1 MEKGNHAQPIKVLI
15 VAGAMNVG
23 GIENQL
29 MHLLRQADKSRFQID
44 YTTTADHPF
53 YQDEIESLNSRC
65 IHIHG
70 TEGRH
75 FFRYCRELYRV
86 MRAGQYDIVHSHEL
100 FHSGM
105 VLLTARLAGVHHRF
119 VHAHNWMEGDDPK
132 AKKGLKRRVY
142 NHVMQRLIQWNATD
156 FIACSTLAGKFLYG
170 EKVTKKPNY
179 HLVYNSVDTSKFIE
193 KYDQQE
199 SGEFC
204 DDGWIN
210 VLQVGRFTPVK
221 NQLFTVEIAKE
232 LKARGK
238 RIRILCAGNM
248 GGDYENAV
256 AAKIKEYGLGEHM
269 LLLGVRKDIDVL
281 MRKSAAFLLP
291 SLYEGMPLVLI
302 EAQAAGLPCVTADT
316 YSREVDFGL
325 GTVNWL
331 QLEDGVSVW
340 TDAVE
345 RAAAQGRA
353 EKTAVVRAIEKG
365 GFDSRVFAQKIC
377 ELYSKAFSNKEEQ

>member
-1 MEKGNHAQPIKVLI
+1 MDKIKVLI

-86 MRAGQYDIVHSHEL
+86 MREGQYDIVHSHEL

-105 VLLTARLAGVHHRF
+105 VLLTARLAGVRHRF

-170 EKVTKKPNY
+170 EKVTRQPNY
-179 HLVYNSVDTSKFIE
+179 HLVFNSVDTSKFIE
-193 KYDQQE
+193 NYDRCE

-204 DDGWIN
+204 EDGWTN

-221 NQLFTVEIAKE
+221 NQLFTAEIARE

-238 RIRILCAGNM
+238 KIRILCAGNV
-248 GGDYENAV
+248 GGQYDDAV
-256 AAKIKEYGLGEHM
+256 AAKIREYGLEEHM

-302 EAQAAGLPCVTADT
+302 EAQASGLPCVTADT
-316 YSREVDFGL
+316 YSHEVDFGL
-325 GTVNWL
+325 GTVSWL

-345 RAAAQGRA
+345 RAAATGRA
-353 EKTAVVRAIEKG
+353 EKAAVVQAIEKG
-365 GFDSRVFAQKIC
+365 GFDSRVFARKIC
-377 ELYSKAFSNKEEQ
+377 DLYEKSMNR